1 MNVLIKG
8 GMNQFIK
15 NKCTNNKRNTWI
27 YKEWM
32 HWWKKKWMNLY
43 RKDVLM
49 KWGTHEL
56 IKNECERRND
66 LINIE

>member
-1 MNVLIKG
+1 
-8 GMNQFIK
+8 
-15 NKCTNNKRNTWI
+15 
-27 YKEWM
+27 
-32 HWWKKKWMNLY
+32 MNLY

-49 KWGTHEL
+49 MNEL